1 VTTTTDK
8 KRTGAIEA
16 DSDGPKS
23 IIVVG
28 AAEHNLK
35 HIDVTIPKNTMTV
48 VTGLSGS
55 GKSSLVF
62 DTIYS
67 EGQRRFI
74 ESLSPYARQFLG
86 MLEKPKV
93 DFMSGLSPSISIDQ
107 KSVSR
112 NPRSSVGTITEIY
125 DYLRL
130 LYARVGEP
138 HCPQCHK
145 KIEPQTSQQI
155 VDHVL
160 SLKKGS
166 RIMILAPI
174 VRGRK
179 GEYRKEFRD
188 LMKRGFVRARVDG
201 KLIELEEGLS
211 LDRYFE
217 HTIEVVIDRLV
228 VKEDDRA
235 RISEAVET
243 ALNMAERIVTITT
256 ASGDITLSEQFACVD
271 CGISLPEMEPRIF
284 SWNTPQ
290 GACPHCTGIG
300 VIREFDPDLFI
311 TDPNRSL
318 NNGLFETDKWKIKRK
333 FTKKVVESYGFKM
346 DTPWKDLTKKQK
358 DLLLYGSGTKKFEA
372 TWESDNEEFEVQ
384 WKGTFQRP
392 FEGWVERAKRMY
404 KTTKSD
410 YARRILEKQMS
421 SQTCP
426 VCNGGRLRSESQ
438 AVTFGGKSIVEINSL
453 SIKGLREFFGNAKI
467 DPRFKP
473 VADPILR
480 EIMGRIGF
488 LEDVGLDYLTLDRSA
503 PSLAGGEAQR
513 IRLASQIGSNLVG
526 VTYVCDE
533 PSIGLHSRD
542 NERLL
547 KSLMRLRDL
556 GNNVLVV
563 EHDEETIR
571 RADYI
576 IDLGPGA
583 GAEGGEVVV
592 AGTIDDVLKSKKS
605 ITGKFL
611 RGENRIPVPAE
622 RRKPNGRT
630 IELKGCVHNNL
641 KNLDVRI
648 PLGVFVSVTG
658 VSGSGKSSLIV
669 ETLQRELA
677 RRFHHAEAKP
687 GKHDE
692 ILGIELLDKVIV
704 IDQSPIGRTPRSNPA
719 TYVGLWSPLR
729 DLFASLP
736 ESKIRGYAPGRFSF
750 NVKGGRCETCKGAG
764 VEVIEM
770 QFLPPVQVTCTEC
783 KGRRYNRDTLQV
795 RFKGKNIADVLDMRI
810 DEAVEFFEG
819 IPSVHRRLETLC
831 QVGMGYVKLGQ
842 PATTLSGGEAQ
853 RIKLSKFLSR
863 PATGQTLILLD
874 EPTTG
879 LHFADIKKLLEVL
892 HQLVDLGNS
901 VLVIEHQ
908 LDVVKTAD
916 WVIDLGPEGGDE
928 GGYIIAEGTPEDI
941 AANNESYTGRYL
953 KELLPESKSK
963 APAKSTKNKRSASTA
978 TKKRRSKK

>member
-1 VTTTTDK
+1 VTTTERE
-8 KRTGAIEA
+8 KRVGDLE
-16 DSDGPKS
+16 SEEES
-23 IIVVG
+23 SRSIVVIG

-35 HIDVTIPKNTMTV
+35 HISVTIPKNTMTV

-86 MLEKPKV
+86 MLEKPRV
-93 DFMSGLSPSISIDQ
+93 DLMTGLSPSISIDQ

-112 NPRSSVGTITEIY
+112 NPRSTVGTITEIY

-138 HCPQCHK
+138 HCPKCGK

-155 VDHVL
+155 VDRIL
-160 SLKKGS
+160 GMKEGA

-179 GEYRKEFRD
+179 GEYRKEFKD
-188 LMKRGFVRARVDG
+188 LMKKGYVRARVDG
-201 KLIELEEGLS
+201 KLLELEEGMS

-217 HTIEVVIDRLV
+217 HTIEVVIDRIY
-228 VKEDDRA
+228 VKESERS

-243 ALNMAERIVTITT
+243 ALNMAERVVTI
-256 ASGDITLSEQFACVD
+256 SGPDGGLTLSEQFACVD

-290 GACPHCTGIG
+290 GACPKCTGIG
-300 VIREFDPDLFI
+300 VIRQFDPDLFI

-318 NNGLFETDKWKIKRK
+318 STGLFSIDEWKIKRN
-333 FTKKVVESYGFKM
+333 FTKRVVESYGFTM
-346 DTPWKDLTKKQK
+346 DTPWKEMTEKQK
-358 DLLLYGSGTKKFEA
+358 QLLLYGSGDKRFET
-372 TWESDNEEFEVQ
+372 TWESSDNPEFEVQ
-384 WKGTFQRP
+384 FKGTFQRP
-392 FEGWVERAKRMY
+392 FEGWIERAKRMY
-404 KTTKSD
+404 KTTKSE
-410 YARRILEKQMS
+410 YGRSILEKFMS
-421 SQTCP
+421 SQICP
-426 VCNGGRLRSESQ
+426 ACKGGRLRPESQ
-438 AVTFGGKSIVEINSL
+438 AVTFNGRPVTELNHM
-453 SIKGLREFFGNAKI
+453 SIKALREFFSKAKVES
-467 DPRFKP
+467 RLQP
-473 VADPILR
+473 VSDPIIR

-488 LEDVGLDYLTLDRSA
+488 LEDVGLNYLTLDRSA

-547 KSLMRLRDL
+547 RSLMHLRDL

-571 RADYI
+571 SADYI
-576 IDLGPGA
+576 VDLGPGA
-583 GAEGGEVVV
+583 GSEGGEVVV
-592 AGTIDDVLKSKKS
+592 AGTLDDILKSKES

-611 RGENRIPVPAE
+611 RGDDRIPIPE
-622 RRKPNGRT
+622 KRRKPNGRF
-630 IELKGCVHNNL
+630 IELRGCRHNNL
-641 KNLDVRI
+641 KNLNIRF
-648 PLGVFVSVTG
+648 PLGLFIAVAG

-687 GKHDE
+687 GKFDE
-692 ILGIELLDKVIV
+692 IIGVEQLDKVIV

-729 DLFASLP
+729 ELFAGLP
-736 ESKIRGYAPGRFSF
+736 ESKIRGYKPGRFSF
-750 NVKGGRCETCKGAG
+750 NVKSGRCETCKGAG
-764 VEVIEM
+764 VEIIEM
-770 QFLPPVQVTCTEC
+770 QFLPPVQVTCSEC
-783 KGRRYNRDTLQV
+783 KGRRYNRETLQV
-795 RFKGKNIADVLDMRI
+795 RFKGKNIADILEMRI
-810 DEAVEFFEG
+810 DEAVQFFEG

-831 QVGMGYVKLGQ
+831 EVGMGYVKLGQ

-853 RIKLSKFLSR
+853 RIKLSKYLSR
-863 PATGQTLILLD
+863 PATGQTLILMD

-892 HQLVDLGNS
+892 HRLVDLGNT
-901 VLVIEHQ
+901 VCVIEHQ

-916 WVIDLGPEGGDE
+916 WVIDLGPEGGDD
-928 GGYIIAEGTPEDI
+928 GGYLVAEGTPEEI
-941 AANNESYTGRYL
+941 AECEKSFTGYYL
-953 KELLPESKSK
+953 REILGPQ
-963 APAKSTKNKRSASTA
+963 KRSRSISVE
-978 TKKRRSKK
+978 KEVPKKERKRRSKT

>member
-1 VTTTTDK
+1 MNSAVK
-8 KRTGAIEA
+8 NSRGPIETE
-16 DSDGPKS
+16 SDGPKS
-23 IIVVG
+23 IVVLG

-93 DFMSGLSPSISIDQ
+93 DLMTGLSPSISIDQ

-138 HCPQCHK
+138 HCPKCGK

-155 VDHVL
+155 VDRVL
-160 SLKKGS
+160 DLKEGS

-188 LMKRGFVRARVDG
+188 LMKKGFVRARVDG
-201 KLIELEEGLS
+201 KIIELEEGLS

-217 HTIEVVIDRLV
+217 HTIEVIIDRIT
-228 VKEDDRA
+228 VKKSERA
-235 RISEAVET
+235 RISEAVES
-243 ALNMAERIVTITT
+243 ALNMAERVVTINT
-256 ASGDITLSEQFACVD
+256 SEGDITLSEQFACVD

-290 GACPHCTGIG
+290 GACPNCTGIG

-311 TDPNRSL
+311 SDPNRSL
-318 NNGLFETDKWKIKRK
+318 NNGLFETDQWKIKRT
-333 FTKKVVESYGFKM
+333 FTKKVVEIYGFTM
-346 DTPWKDLTKKQK
+346 DTPWKDMTKKQQN
-358 DLLLYGSGTKKFEA
+358 LLLYGSGKKKFEA
-372 TWESDNEEFEVQ
+372 TWEGDNQEFEVQ
-384 WKGTFQRP
+384 FKGTFQRP
-392 FEGWVERAKRMY
+392 FEGWVERAKRLY
-404 KTTKSD
+404 KTTKSE
-410 YARRILEKQMS
+410 YGRRILERYMS

-426 VCNGGRLRSESQ
+426 VCNGHRLQPVSQ
-438 AVTFGGKSIVEINSL
+438 AVTFNDRSITDVNGL
-453 SIKGLREFFGNAKI
+453 SIKALREFFETAKVT
-467 DPRFKP
+467 PQFKP

-488 LEDVGLDYLTLDRSA
+488 LEDVGLEYLTLDRSA

-542 NERLL
+542 NIRLL
-547 KSLMRLRDL
+547 KSLLRLRDL

-571 RADYI
+571 TADYI
-576 IDLGPGA
+576 VDLGPGA
-583 GAEGGEVVV
+583 GSEGGEVVV
-592 AGTIDDVLKSKKS
+592 AGTLDDILKSKKS
-605 ITGKFL
+605 ITGKYL
-611 RGENRIPVPAE
+611 RGEETIPVPE
-622 RRKPNGRT
+622 QRRKPNGRV
-630 IELKGCVHNNL
+630 IELKGCQHNNL
-641 KNLDVRI
+641 KNLNIRI
-648 PLGVFVSVTG
+648 PLGLFIAVTG
-658 VSGSGKSSLIV
+658 VSGSGKSSLVV

-687 GKHDE
+687 GKFDE
-692 ILGIELLDKVIV
+692 IVGIEQLDKVIV

-729 DLFASLP
+729 DLFAGLS
-736 ESKIRGYAPGRFSF
+736 ESKIRGYNPGRFSF

-770 QFLPPVQVTCTEC
+770 QFLPPVQVTCSEC
-783 KGRRYNRDTLQV
+783 KGRRYNRETLQV
-795 RFKGKNIADVLDMRI
+795 RFKGKNIADILDMRI
-810 DEAVEFFEG
+810 DEAVQFFEG

-831 QVGMGYVKLGQ
+831 EVGMGYVKLGQ

-892 HQLVDLGNS
+892 HRLVDLGNT

-916 WVIDLGPEGGDE
+916 WVLDLGPEGGDD
-928 GGYIIAEGTPEDI
+928 GGYLIAEGTPEDI
-941 AANNESYTGRYL
+941 VACKQSYTGQYL
-953 KELLPESKSK
+953 KELLG
-963 APAKSTKNKRSASTA
+963 PAKPKKIHSVKQSTPTTS
-978 TKKRRSKK
+978 KKRRSKN

>member
-1 VTTTTDK
+1 MTTTTK
-8 KRTGAIEA
+8 KHNDALATEEE
-16 DSDGPKS
+16 GPKS

-130 LYARVGEP
+130 LFARVGEP
-138 HCPQCHK
+138 HCPKCNK

-155 VDHVL
+155 VDRIL
-160 SLKKGS
+160 RLKEGTK
-166 RIMILAPI
+166 IAILAPI

-188 LMKRGFVRARVDG
+188 LLKRGFIRARVDG
-201 KLIELEEGLS
+201 KMIEIEEGLS

-217 HTIEVVIDRLV
+217 HTIEVVIDRIT
-228 VKEDDRA
+228 VKKSERG

-243 ALNMAERIVTITT
+243 ALNMAERVVTINTPD
-256 ASGDITLSEQFACVD
+256 GDLTLSEQFACVD

-318 NNGLFETDKWKIKRK
+318 NKGLFETDKWKVKRS
-333 FTKKVVESYGFKM
+333 FTKRVVEDYGFTM
-346 DTPWKDLTKKQK
+346 DTPWKDMTKKQK
-358 DLLLYGSGTKKFEA
+358 DLLLYGSGKKKFEA
-372 TWESDNEEFEVQ
+372 VWESDNEEFEVQ
-384 WKGTFQRP
+384 FKGTFHRP
-392 FEGWVERAKRMY
+392 FEGWFERAKRVY

-410 YARRILEKQMS
+410 YARRILEKYMS
-421 SQTCP
+421 AQKCP
-426 VCNGGRLRSESQ
+426 VCQGKRLRPESQ
-438 AVTFGGKSIVEINSL
+438 SVTFNDMSITDVNGF
-453 SIKGLREFFGNAKI
+453 SIRGLREFFETVKI
-467 DPRFKP
+467 KKQFKP

-488 LEDVGLDYLTLDRSA
+488 LEDVGLEYLTLDRSA

-571 RADYI
+571 SADYI
-576 IDLGPGA
+576 VDLGPGA

-592 AGTIDDVLKSKKS
+592 AGTLDDILKSKDS
-605 ITGKFL
+605 ITAKFL
-611 RGENRIPVPAE
+611 RREDEIPVPEE
-622 RRKPNGRT
+622 RRQPNGRY
-630 IELKGCVHNNL
+630 IEIKGCRHNNL
-641 KNLDVRI
+641 KNINVRI
-648 PLGVFVSVTG
+648 PLGLFVSVTG

-687 GKHDE
+687 GKYDE
-692 ILGIELLDKVIV
+692 IVGVEQLDKVIV

-729 DLFASLP
+729 DLFAALP
-736 ESKIRGYAPGRFSF
+736 ESKVRGYKPGRFSF
-750 NVKGGRCETCKGAG
+750 NVKGGRCEVCKGAG

-783 KGRRYNRDTLQV
+783 KGRRYNRETLQV
-795 RFKGKNIADVLDMRI
+795 RFKGKNIADILDMRI
-810 DEAVEFFEG
+810 DEALEFFEG
-819 IPSVHRRLETLC
+819 VPSVYRKLETLC

-842 PATTLSGGEAQ
+842 PATTVSGGEAQ

-892 HQLVDLGNS
+892 HQLVELGNS

-928 GGYIIAEGTPEDI
+928 GGYIVAEGTPEDI
-941 AANNESYTGRYL
+941 AACETSYTGKYL
-953 KELLPESKSK
+953 TELLNPNTKAVAKKSGRL
-963 APAKSTKNKRSASTA
+963 TN
-978 TKKRRSKK
+978 

>member
-1 VTTTTDK
+1 VNSAADK
-8 KRTGAIEA
+8 NNGAIDTEV
-16 DSDGPKS
+16 DGPRS
-23 IIVVG
+23 IIVMG

-35 HIDVTIPKNTMTV
+35 HIDVTIPKNTLTV

-67 EGQRRFI
+67 EGQRRFV

-93 DFMSGLSPSISIDQ
+93 DLMTGLSPSISIDQ

-138 HCPQCHK
+138 HCPQCKK

-155 VDHVL
+155 VDRIL
-160 SLKKGS
+160 NLKEGS
-166 RIMILAPI
+166 RIIILAPI

-188 LMKRGFVRARVDG
+188 LIKKGFVRARVDG
-201 KLIELEEGLS
+201 KLTELEEGMS

-217 HTIEVVIDRLV
+217 HTIEVVIDRIA
-228 VKEDDRA
+228 VKESERG

-243 ALNMAERIVTITT
+243 ALNMADRVVTIITPE
-256 ASGDITLSEQFACVD
+256 GDITLSEQFACVE

-311 TDPNRSL
+311 TNSDRSL
-318 NNGLFETDKWKIKRK
+318 NNGLFELDQWKIRRV
-333 FTKKVVESYGFKM
+333 FTNKVVQKYGFTM
-346 DTPWKDLTKKQK
+346 DTPWKDMTKKQK
-358 DLLLYGSGTKKFEA
+358 DLLLHGSGSRKFEA
-372 TWESDNEEFEVQ
+372 TWEGDNPEFEVQ
-384 WKGTFQRP
+384 YKGTFQRP
-392 FEGWVERAKRMY
+392 FEGWIERAKRLY

-410 YARRILEKQMS
+410 YGRRILEKYMS
-421 SQTCP
+421 TQTCP
-426 VCNGGRLRSESQ
+426 VCLGGRLRPESK
-438 AVTFGGKSIVEINSL
+438 AVTFNDKSITEINNL
-453 SIKGLREFFGNAKI
+453 SIKALREFFENAKI
-467 DPRFKP
+467 DPRLKP
-473 VADPILR
+473 VAEPILR

-488 LEDVGLDYLTLDRSA
+488 LEDVGLEYLTLDRSA

-542 NERLL
+542 NIRLL
-547 KSLMRLRDL
+547 KSLLRLRNL

-571 RADYI
+571 TADYI

-583 GAEGGEVVV
+583 GSEGGEVVV
-592 AGTIDDVLKSKKS
+592 TGTLDDVLKSKKS
-605 ITGKFL
+605 ITARYL
-611 RGENRIPVPAE
+611 RGEEKIPVPE
-622 RRKPNGRT
+622 HRRQLNGRF
-630 IELKGCVHNNL
+630 IELRGCKHNNL
-641 KNLDVRI
+641 KNLNIRI
-648 PLGVFVSVTG
+648 PLGMFIATTG

-677 RRFHHAEAKP
+677 RRFHNAEAKP
-687 GKHDE
+687 GKFDE
-692 ILGIELLDKVIV
+692 ILGIEQLDKVIV

-729 DLFASLP
+729 DLFSNLP
-736 ESKIRGYAPGRFSF
+736 ESLIRGYKPGRFSF

-770 QFLPPVQVTCTEC
+770 QFLPPVQVTCSEC
-783 KGRRYNRDTLQV
+783 KGRRYNRETLQV
-795 RFKGKNIADVLDMRI
+795 RFKGKNIADILDMRI
-810 DEAVEFFEG
+810 DEAVKFFEG

-831 QVGMGYVKLGQ
+831 EVGMGYVKLGQ

-892 HQLVDLGNS
+892 HRLVDLGNT

-916 WVIDLGPEGGDE
+916 WIIDLGPEGGDD
-928 GGYIIAEGTPEDI
+928 GGYLVAEGTPEDI
-941 AANNESYTGRYL
+941 VSCDRSYTGQYL
-953 KELLPESKSK
+953 RGLLKPVIPNKVSSIKQP
-963 APAKSTKNKRSASTA
+963 APPITNEG
-978 TKKRRSKK
+978 RSKK

>member
-1 VTTTTDK
+1 VTTADK
-8 KRTGAIEA
+8 RKSTGDLESEEDIPR
-16 DSDGPKS
+16 S
-23 IIVVG
+23 IVVIG

-35 HIDVTIPKNTMTV
+35 HIDVTIPKNTLTV

-93 DFMSGLSPSISIDQ
+93 DLMTGLSPSISIDQ

-112 NPRSSVGTITEIY
+112 NPRSTVGTITEIY

-138 HCPQCHK
+138 HCPKCGK
-145 KIEPQTSQQI
+145 KVEPQTSQQI
-155 VDHVL
+155 VDRIMDF
-160 SLKKGS
+160 KEGS
-166 RIMILAPI
+166 RVMILAPI

-179 GEYRKEFRD
+179 GEYRKEFKD
-188 LMKRGFVRARVDG
+188 LMKKGYVRARVDG
-201 KLIELEEGLS
+201 KLLELEESMS
-211 LDRYFE
+211 LDRYFG
-217 HTIEVVIDRLV
+217 HTIEVVIDRLT
-228 VKEDDRA
+228 VKASERG

-243 ALNMAERIVTITT
+243 ALKMAERVVTIIGPD
-256 ASGDITLSEQFACVD
+256 GDLTLSEQFACVD

-290 GACPHCTGIG
+290 GACPRCTGIG
-300 VIREFDPDLFI
+300 VIRQFDPDMFI
-311 TDPNRSL
+311 TDPSRSL
-318 NNGLFETDKWKIKRK
+318 NDGLFSTDEWKVKRD
-333 FTKKVVESYGFKM
+333 FTKKIIEHYGFTM
-346 DTPWKDLTKKQK
+346 DTPWKDMTEKQRN
-358 DLLLYGSGTKKFEA
+358 LLLYGSGDEKFEA
-372 TWESDNEEFEVQ
+372 TWEADNPEYEVQ
-384 WKGTFQRP
+384 FKGTFQRP
-392 FEGWVERAKRMY
+392 FEGWVERAKRLY
-404 KTTKSD
+404 KTTTSE
-410 YARRILEKQMS
+410 YGLSILEKLMS

-426 VCNGGRLRSESQ
+426 LCNGRRLRPESL
-438 AVTFGGKSIVEINSL
+438 AVTFNGKSVTDLNNM
-453 SIKGLREFFGNAKI
+453 SIKALREFFEKAEVV
-467 DPRFKP
+467 PRLRP
-473 VADPILR
+473 VSDPIIR

-542 NERLL
+542 NDRLL
-547 KSLMRLRDL
+547 KSLTHLRDL

-576 IDLGPGA
+576 VDLGPGA
-583 GAEGGEVVV
+583 GTEGGEVVV
-592 AGTIDDVLKSKKS
+592 AGTLDDVLKCDKS

-611 RGENRIPVPAE
+611 RGEDSIPVPK
-622 RRKPNGRT
+622 RRRHPNGRFL
-630 IELKGCVHNNL
+630 EMRGCRHNNL
-641 KNLDVRI
+641 KNLNLRI
-648 PLGVFVSVTG
+648 PLGLFIAVTG

-677 RRFHHAEAKP
+677 RRFHNAEAKP
-687 GKHDE
+687 GKFDE
-692 ILGIELLDKVIV
+692 ILGVEQLDKVIV
-704 IDQSPIGRTPRSNPA
+704 IDQGPIGRTPRSNPA

-729 DLFASLP
+729 DLFSSLP
-736 ESKIRGYAPGRFSF
+736 ESQIRGYKPGRFSF
-750 NVKGGRCETCKGAG
+750 NVMSGRCGTCKGAG
-764 VEVIEM
+764 VEIIEM
-770 QFLPPVQVTCTEC
+770 QFLPPVQVTCSEC
-783 KGRRYNRDTLQV
+783 KGRRYNRETLQV
-795 RFKGKNIADVLDMRI
+795 RFKGKNIADILDMRI
-810 DEAVEFFEG
+810 DEAVKFLEG
-819 IPSVHRRLETLC
+819 IPTVHRRLETLC
-831 QVGMGYVKLGQ
+831 EVGMGYVKLGQ

-853 RIKLSKFLSR
+853 RIKLSKYLSR

-892 HQLVDLGNS
+892 HRLVDLGNT

-908 LDVVKTAD
+908 LDVAKTAD

-928 GGYIIAEGTPEDI
+928 GGYLIAEGTPEDV
-941 AANNESYTGRYL
+941 AACESSFTGHYL
-953 KELLPESKSK
+953 RGLLKPMKQGRAVPLRQSV
-963 APAKSTKNKRSASTA
+963 PKRTL
-978 TKKRRSKK
+978 KRRSAK

>member
-1 VTTTTDK
+1 MTTTTK
-8 KRTGAIEA
+8 KTRKGATEA
-16 DSDGPKS
+16 ESDGPKS

-35 HIDVTIPKNTMTV
+35 SIDVTIPKNTLTV

-112 NPRSSVGTITEIY
+112 NPRSTVGTITEIY
-125 DYLRL
+125 DYFRL
-130 LYARVGEP
+130 LYSRIGEP
-138 HCPQCHK
+138 HCPQCKK

-155 VDHVL
+155 VDRIL
-160 SLKKGS
+160 RLKEGS

-179 GEYRKEFRD
+179 GEYRKEFKD
-188 LMKRGFVRARVDG
+188 LLKKGFIRARVDG
-201 KLIELEEGLS
+201 ELVEIEEGMS

-217 HTIEVVIDRLV
+217 HTIEVVVDRLA
-228 VKEDDRA
+228 VKKKERG
-235 RISEAVET
+235 RISEAVDS
-243 ALNMAERIVTITT
+243 ALNMAEGVVTISKTG
-256 ASGDITLSEQFACVD
+256 GDLTLSEQFACVD

-290 GACPHCTGIG
+290 GACPNCTGIG
-300 VIREFDPDLFI
+300 LIRQFDPDLFI
-311 TDPNRSL
+311 SDPNRSL
-318 NNGLFETDKWKIKRK
+318 NTELFEADKWKVRRT
-333 FTKKVVESYGFKM
+333 FTKTVVEAYGFTM
-346 DTPWKDLTKKQK
+346 DTPWKDMTKKQQ
-358 DLLLYGSGTKKFEA
+358 DLLLYGSGDKKFEA
-372 TWESDNEEFEVQ
+372 VWESDNEEHEVQ
-384 WKGTFQRP
+384 WKGTFQRS
-392 FEGWVERAKRMY
+392 FEGWVQRAIRTY
-404 KTTKSD
+404 KSTKSEFLRGR
-410 YARRILEKQMS
+410 AEKFMS
-421 SQTCP
+421 SQVCT
-426 VCNGGRLRSESQ
+426 VCNGGRLRPESQ
-438 AVTFGGKSIVEINSL
+438 AITFQKKPITELNHM
-453 SIKGLREFFGNAKI
+453 SIKGIREFFENAKI
-467 DPRFKP
+467 KPPFQP
-473 VADPILR
+473 VAEPIIR

-488 LEDVGLDYLTLDRSA
+488 LEDVGLDYLTLDRPA

-592 AGTIDDVLKSKKS
+592 AGTIDDILKSKKS

-611 RGENRIPVPAE
+611 RGENVIPVPSE
-622 RRKPNGRT
+622 RRQPNGRYL
-630 IELKGCVHNNL
+630 ELKGCRHNNL
-641 KNLDVRI
+641 KNIDVRI
-648 PLGVFVSVTG
+648 PLGMFVSVTG
-658 VSGSGKSSLIV
+658 VSGSGKSSLVV

-677 RRFHHAEAKP
+677 RRFHKAEAKP
-687 GKHDE
+687 GKHDAIVGVE
-692 ILGIELLDKVIV
+692 QLDKVIV

-736 ESKIRGYAPGRFSF
+736 ESRIRGYKPGRFSF
-750 NVKGGRCETCKGAG
+750 NVKGGRCETCRGAG
-764 VEVIEM
+764 IEVIEM
-770 QFLPPVQVTCTEC
+770 QFLPPVHVTCSEC
-783 KGRRYNRDTLQV
+783 NGRRYNRETLQV
-795 RFKGKNIADVLDMRI
+795 RFKGKNIADILDMRI
-810 DEAVEFFEG
+810 DEAARFFESV
-819 IPSVHRRLETLC
+819 PSIHRRLDTLC

-842 PATTLSGGEAQ
+842 PATTVSGGEGQ

-892 HQLVDLGNS
+892 HRLVDLGNS

-916 WVIDLGPEGGDE
+916 WVIDLGPDGGDE
-928 GGYIIAEGTPEDI
+928 GGYLLVEGTPEDVI
-941 AANNESYTGRYL
+941 ACKTSDTGKYL
-953 KELLPESKSK
+953 GELLGPKKSVSKK
-963 APAKSTKNKRSASTA
+963 RTSTKQ
-978 TKKRRSKK
+978 TKSVKKKTGRSKK

>member
-1 VTTTTDK
+1 MTTTTK
-8 KRTGAIEA
+8 KHNDALATEEE
-16 DSDGPKS
+16 GPKS

-130 LYARVGEP
+130 LFARVGEP
-138 HCPQCHK
+138 HCPKCNK

-155 VDHVL
+155 VDRIL
-160 SLKKGS
+160 RLKEGTK
-166 RIMILAPI
+166 IAILAPI

-188 LMKRGFVRARVDG
+188 LLKRGFIRARVDG
-201 KLIELEEGLS
+201 KMIEIEEGLS

-217 HTIEVVIDRLV
+217 HTIEVVIDRIT
-228 VKEDDRA
+228 VKKSERG

-243 ALNMAERIVTITT
+243 ALNMAERVVTINTPD
-256 ASGDITLSEQFACVD
+256 GDLTLSEQFACVD

-318 NNGLFETDKWKIKRK
+318 NKGLFETDKWKVKRS
-333 FTKKVVESYGFKM
+333 FTKRVVEDYGFTM
-346 DTPWKDLTKKQK
+346 DTPWKDMTKKQK
-358 DLLLYGSGTKKFEA
+358 DLLLYGSGKKKFEA
-372 TWESDNEEFEVQ
+372 VWESDNEEFEVQ
-384 WKGTFQRP
+384 FKGTFHRP
-392 FEGWVERAKRMY
+392 FEGWFERAKRVY

-410 YARRILEKQMS
+410 YARRILEKYMS
-421 SQTCP
+421 AQKCP
-426 VCNGGRLRSESQ
+426 VCQGKRLRPESQ
-438 AVTFGGKSIVEINSL
+438 SVTFNDMSITDVNGF
-453 SIKGLREFFGNAKI
+453 SIRGLRDFFETVKI
-467 DPRFKP
+467 KKQFKP

-488 LEDVGLDYLTLDRSA
+488 LEDVGLEYLTLDRSA

-571 RADYI
+571 SADYI
-576 IDLGPGA
+576 VDLGPGA

-592 AGTIDDVLKSKKS
+592 AGTLDDILKSKDS
-605 ITGKFL
+605 ITAKFL
-611 RGENRIPVPAE
+611 RREDEIPVPEE
-622 RRKPNGRT
+622 RRQPNGRY
-630 IELKGCVHNNL
+630 IEIKGCRHNNL
-641 KNLDVRI
+641 KNINVRI
-648 PLGVFVSVTG
+648 PLGLFVSVTG

-687 GKHDE
+687 GKYDE
-692 ILGIELLDKVIV
+692 IVGVEQLDKVIV

-729 DLFASLP
+729 DLFAALP
-736 ESKIRGYAPGRFSF
+736 ESKVRGYKPGRFSF
-750 NVKGGRCETCKGAG
+750 NVKGGRCEVCKGAG

-783 KGRRYNRDTLQV
+783 KGRRYNRETLQV
-795 RFKGKNIADVLDMRI
+795 RFKGKNIADILDMRI
-810 DEAVEFFEG
+810 DEALEFFEG
-819 IPSVHRRLETLC
+819 VPSVYRKLETLC

-842 PATTLSGGEAQ
+842 PATTVSGGEAQ

-892 HQLVDLGNS
+892 HQLVELGNS

-928 GGYIIAEGTPEDI
+928 GGYIVAEGTPEDI
-941 AANNESYTGRYL
+941 AACETSYTGKYL
-953 KELLPESKSK
+953 TELLNPNTKAVAKKSGRL
-963 APAKSTKNKRSASTA
+963 TN
-978 TKKRRSKK
+978 

>member
-1 VTTTTDK
+1 M
-8 KRTGAIEA
+8 
-16 DSDGPKS
+16 DGPRS
-23 IIVVG
+23 IVVIG

-35 HIDVTIPKNTMTV
+35 HISCTIPKNTMTV

-93 DFMSGLSPSISIDQ
+93 DLMTGLSPSISIDQ

-138 HCPQCHK
+138 HCPKCMK

-155 VDHVL
+155 VDRVL
-160 SLKKGS
+160 SLKEGS

-188 LMKRGFVRARVDG
+188 LMKKGFVRARVDG
-201 KLIELEEGLS
+201 DLKELEEGMS

-217 HTIEVVIDRLV
+217 HTIEVVIDRLT
-228 VKEDDRA
+228 VKESERA

-243 ALNMAERIVTITT
+243 ALNMAERVVTIDTPE
-256 ASGDITLSEQFACVD
+256 GNITLSEQFACVD

-300 VIREFDPDLFI
+300 VIREFDPDLFVS
-311 TDPNRSL
+311 DPSRSL
-318 NNGLFETDKWKIKRK
+318 STGLFETDQWKIKRK
-333 FTKKVVESYGFKM
+333 FTKKVVEKYGFTM
-346 DTPWKDLTKKQK
+346 DTPWKDMTKKQQ
-358 DLLLYGSGTKKFEA
+358 DLLLYGSGNKKFEA
-372 TWESDNEEFEVQ
+372 TWESDNPEFEVQ

-392 FEGWVERAKRMY
+392 FEGWVERAKRLY
-404 KTTKSD
+404 KATKSD
-410 YARRILEKQMS
+410 YGRGILEKYMS
-421 SQTCP
+421 EQTCP
-426 VCNGGRLRSESQ
+426 VCEGGRLRPESK
-438 AVTFGGKSIVEINSL
+438 AVTFNGRSITDINGL
-453 SIKGLREFFGNAKI
+453 SIKALREFFETADI
-467 DPRFKP
+467 DPRFRP
-473 VADPILR
+473 VAEPILR
-480 EIMGRIGF
+480 EIMGRIGY
-488 LEDVGLDYLTLDRSA
+488 LEDVGLEYLTLDRSA

-513 IRLASQIGSNLVG
+513 IRLASQIGSDLVG

-542 NERLL
+542 NIRLL
-547 KSLMRLRDL
+547 KSLLRLRDL

-571 RADYI
+571 TADYI

-583 GAEGGEVVV
+583 GSEGGEVVV
-592 AGTIDDVLKSKKS
+592 AGTLDDVLKSKKS
-605 ITGKFL
+605 ITGKYL
-611 RGENRIPVPAE
+611 RGEEKIPVPE
-622 RRKPNGRT
+622 RRRKPNGRF
-630 IELKGCVHNNL
+630 IELKGCQHNNL
-641 KNLDVRI
+641 KNINIQI
-648 PLGVFVSVTG
+648 PLGLFIATTG
-658 VSGSGKSSLIV
+658 VSGSGKSSLVV

-687 GKHDE
+687 GKFDE
-692 ILGIELLDKVIV
+692 ILGVEQLDKVIV

-729 DLFASLP
+729 DLFSGLP
-736 ESKIRGYAPGRFSF
+736 ESQIRGYKPGRFSF
-750 NVKGGRCETCKGAG
+750 NVKSGRCETCKGAG

-770 QFLPPVQVTCTEC
+770 QFLPPVQVTCSEC
-783 KGRRYNRDTLQV
+783 KGRRYNRETLQV
-795 RFKGKNIADVLDMRI
+795 RFKGKNIADILEMRI
-810 DEAVEFFEG
+810 DEAVKFFEG

-831 QVGMGYVKLGQ
+831 EVGMGYVKLGQ

-853 RIKLSKFLSR
+853 RIKLSKYLSR

-892 HQLVDLGNS
+892 HRLVDLGNT

-916 WVIDLGPEGGDE
+916 WVIDLGPEGGDD
-928 GGYIIAEGTPEDI
+928 GGYLVAEGTPEDI
-941 AANNESYTGRYL
+941 VACKESYTGQYL
-953 KELLPESKSK
+953 SELLDKSI
-963 APAKSTKNKRSASTA
+963 PAKSSPSKKSAA
-978 TKKRRSKK
+978 TKKRRSNK